1 MTTIITS
8 MRREIIRLRREEDG
22 LTIIEMMVTL
32 LLMGIVGTIMFAS
45 VVSVTQTL
53 THSQANSDSL
63 DIARVGMNRLAKAVR
78 SGMSI
83 QQNGSS
89 DLPPLVSMAP
99 NALTVY
105 ASLGTVPAKVTY
117 SIDANRQLVESWY
130 AGVAAS
136 SPYWTFSA
144 TPRTEVIARQIP
156 VTAPALFT
164 YLDVN
169 GDPVTNQTSTNV
181 ADLALVH
188 AVAITLT
195 IDSNPAKGG
204 GPVTLANTVF
214 MPNQGIA
221 KR

>member
-1 MTTIITS
+1 MTSIIDS
-8 MRREIIRLRREEDG
+8 LRRRSRQLRTRDAG

-32 LLMGIVGTIMFAS
+32 LLMGIVGTIMFAT

-53 THSQANSDSL
+53 NHSQANSDSL
-63 DIARVGMNRLAKAVR
+63 DIARVGMNRLAKTVR

-89 DLPPLVSMAP
+89 DLPPLAAMAP
-99 NALTVY
+99 NQLTVY

-117 SIDANRQLVESWY
+117 SIDANRQLIESWY

-156 VTAPALFT
+156 ATAPALFT
-164 YLDVN
+164 FLDVN
-169 GDPVTNQTSTNV
+169 GAPVANQTSSNS
-181 ADLALVH
+181 ADLSLVH
-188 AVAITLT
+188 GVSITLT
-195 IDSNPAKGG
+195 IDSDPSKGG
-204 GPVTLANTVF
+204 GPVTLVNTVS

>member
-1 MTTIITS
+1 MINVVS
-8 MRREIIRLRREEDG
+8 SIRHKVRSLRSDESG

-63 DIARVGMNRLAKAVR
+63 DIARVGMNRLAKTVR

-83 QQNGSS
+83 QQNGSA

-99 NALTVY
+99 NQLTVY

-117 SIDANRQLVESWY
+117 SIDANRQLIESWY
-130 AGVAAS
+130 AGVATS

-156 VTAPALFT
+156 TTAASLFT
-164 YLDVN
+164 FLDVN
-169 GDPVTNQTSTNV
+169 GSPVANQTSTNS

-204 GPVTLANTVF
+204 GPVTLVNTVS

>member
-1 MTTIITS
+1 MTWILAST
-8 MRREIIRLRREEDG
+8 RQRLHRLRNDERG

-63 DIARVGMNRLAKAVR
+63 DIARVGMNRLAKTVR

-99 NALTVY
+99 NQVTVY

-117 SIDANRQLVESWY
+117 SIDANRQLTETWY

-156 VTAPALFT
+156 VSAPALFT
-164 YLDVN
+164 FLDVN

-204 GPVTLANTVF
+204 GPVTLVNTVF

>member
-1 MTTIITS
+1 MTSLITR
-8 MRREIIRLRREEDG
+8 MRRPVFRGARDESG
-22 LTIIEMMVTL
+22 LTLIELMVTL
-32 LLMGIVGTIMFAS
+32 VLMSVLGTIMFAS

-63 DIARVGMNRLAKAVR
+63 DIARVGMNRLAKTIR

-89 DLPPLVSMAP
+89 DIPPLVEMSP
-99 NALTVY
+99 NKVTVY

-117 SIDANRQLVESWY
+117 SIDANRQLIESWY
-130 AGVAAS
+130 PGVASS
-136 SPYWTFSA
+136 SPYWTFSTTA
-144 TPRTEVIARQIP
+144 RTEVIARQIP
-156 VTAPALFT
+156 ATAPALFT
-164 YLDVN
+164 FLDTN
-169 GDPVTNQTSTNV
+169 GTAIANQTSTNV

-188 AVAITLT
+188 GVAISLM

-204 GPVTLANTVF
+204 GPVTLVNTVT

>member
-1 MTTIITS
+1 MTS
-8 MRREIIRLRREEDG
+8 AVDRLRRRLRHCVGADHG
-22 LTIIEMMVTL
+22 LTLIEMMVTL

-63 DIARVGMNRLAKAVR
+63 DIARIGMNRLAKTVR

-83 QQNGSS
+83 QQNGSA
-89 DLPPLVSMAP
+89 DLPPLVEISP
-99 NALTVY
+99 NKLTVY
-105 ASLGTVPAKVTY
+105 ASLGTVPAMVTY
-117 SIDANRQLVESWY
+117 SIDSNRQLVENWY

-136 SPYWTFSA
+136 SPYWTFSS
-144 TPRTEVIARQIP
+144 TSRTEVVARQIP
-156 VTAPALFT
+156 ASAAPLFT
-164 YLDVN
+164 FLDTN
-169 GDPVTNQTSTNV
+169 GAPIANQTSTNV
-181 ADLALVH
+181 ADLSLVH
-188 AVAITLT
+188 GVAINLT

-204 GPVTLANTVF
+204 GPVTLANTVT

>member
-1 MTTIITS
+1 MITLIGHVRHRVGS
-8 MRREIIRLRREEDG
+8 DDHRDRG
-22 LTIIEMMVTL
+22 LTLIEMMVTL
-32 LLMGIVGTIMFAS
+32 LLMGIVGSIMFAS

-63 DIARVGMNRLAKAVR
+63 DIARIGMDRLAKTVR

-89 DLPPLVSMAP
+89 DLPPLLEISP
-99 NALTVY
+99 NKLTVY

-117 SIDANRQLVESWY
+117 SIDANRQLIETWY
-130 AGVAAS
+130 PGVAAS
-136 SPYWTFSA
+136 SPYWTFSTTA
-144 TPRTEVIARQIP
+144 RTEVVARQIP
-156 VTAPALFT
+156 ATAPALFT
-164 YLDVN
+164 FLDTN
-169 GDPVTNQTSTNV
+169 GTAIANQTSTNV

-188 AVAITLT
+188 GVAISLM

-204 GPVTLANTVF
+204 GPVTLVNTVT